1 MNMSLLPE
9 KIGAAFASVNPR
21 LSKVFLPWIMKNPR
35 YLRGAPKLLKAFNE
49 AEEIRASL
57 MTEEDVMIPPIMIL
71 SITNRCNL
79 SCAGCF
85 ARTLGNSGTST
96 TGRSV
101 MTVRD
106 WENVIDQ
113 GRELGVYTFLIAGG
127 EPFMLPGLIDIC
139 LGNSDRIFVIFTN
152 GTAIGEAELQK
163 LKKTTNTAVVVSVEG
178 GRELTD
184 ERRGEGV
191 FESAVGTMERLHRNG
206 IVGGISVT
214 ITRRNHRFWME
225 DENLDYFI
233 DRGAKLGFFT
243 EYIPTDEGG
252 SASVSRSP
260 MGDLNVTTGEESE
273 AVLKS
278 EERKSFREKIL
289 YYKANKSLFI
299 IHSPGDEELFGGC
312 VSSGKGFI
320 HVNPYGDLTPCPVS
334 DIATHNMKKASLKEG
349 LSSPLFVEIRENEG
363 MLENGDGPC
372 ALFSHQKE
380 LEELRR
386 KVGAYKTGL

>member
-1 MNMSLLPE
+1 
-9 KIGAAFASVNPR
+9 
-21 LSKVFLPWIMKNPR
+21 
-35 YLRGAPKLLKAFNE
+35 
-49 AEEIRASL
+49 
-57 MTEEDVMIPPIMIL
+57 
-71 SITNRCNL
+71 
-79 SCAGCF
+79 
-85 ARTLGNSGTST
+85 
-96 TGRSV
+96 
-101 MTVRD
+101 MTVQD
-106 WENVIDQ
+106 WQSVIDQ
-113 GRELGVYTFLIAGG
+113 GRGLGVYTFLIAGG

-139 LGNSDRIFVIFTN
+139 LNNRDRIFVIFTN
-152 GTAIGEAELQK
+152 GTAIGETELQK
-163 LKKTTNTAVVVSVEG
+163 LKKTTNTVVVVSVEG

-184 ERRGEGV
+184 DRRGEGV
-191 FESAVGTMERLHRNG
+191 FESAVDTMERLHRNG

-214 ITRRNHRFWME
+214 ITRKNHHFWME

-233 DRGAKLGFFT
+233 DRGAKLVFFT

-252 SASVSRSP
+252 STSVSRSP
-260 MGDLNVTTGEESE
+260 MGDLNITSGEESYT
-273 AVLKS
+273 VLKS

-334 DIATHNMKKASLKEG
+334 DIATHNMKKVSLKEG
-349 LSSPLFVEIRENEG
+349 LSSPLFVEIRKSED